1 MLYLYRIMITEIC
14 CKELRAQVK
23 LFIVTICKN
32 EEKTIKEL
40 IDRIPRRIDGI
51 DQIDIALVDDG
62 STDATAKIAK
72 KAGATVIGDGIW
84 RGLAVQFRRAA
95 NYALEN
101 DYDVMVNIDG
111 DLQFAPEDIPKF
123 VAPIISNE
131 ADFVAADRFTDPETG
146 EERQPENMPSAKY
159 YGNKLGSWIVGKLSK
174 QSFRD
179 VTCGY
184 RAYNRDALYA
194 LNTNGTKT
202 YTQESFQV
210 LAAKGMRI
218 ATVPVVVKYFKDRKS
233 RVVSSVPAYIIMSG
247 LNILRAFRDFA
258 PLRFF
263 VIVGLVPLLVGL
275 ACLAFVGIHWLVT
288 SSFSPYKF
296 VGFSGIYLVTLGI
309 FFWALGL
316 LADMNVRIINNQE
329 KIFEE
334 LRRHAH
340 KERSNN
346 K

>member
-1 MLYLYRIMITEIC
+1 M
-14 CKELRAQVK
+14 K
-23 LFIVTICKN
+23 LLIVSICKD
-32 EEKTIKEL
+32 EEATVGEL
-40 IDRIPRRIDGI
+40 LDRMPKKIPGISKIDV
-51 DQIDIALVDDG
+51 ALVDDG
-62 STDATAKIAK
+62 STDATAQIARG
-72 KAGATVIGDGIW
+72 AGAVVLGDGAW

-123 VAPIISNE
+123 VAPIIENE

-146 EERQPENMPSAKY
+146 QERHPENMPTAKY

-174 QSFRD
+174 QNFRD

-194 LNTNGTKT
+194 LNTNGTRT

-233 RVVSSVPAYIIMSG
+233 RVVTSVPMYVLTSG

-263 VIVGLVPLLVGL
+263 MIVGLIPFALGL
-275 ACLAFVGIHWLVT
+275 ACLVFLGAHWLVAG
-288 SSFSPYKF
+288 SFTPFKF
-296 VGFSGIYLVTLGI
+296 VGFSGIYLVTLAL
-309 FFWALGL
+309 FFWAIGL
-316 LADMNVRIINNQE
+316 LADMNVRMINNQE
-329 KIFEE
+329 KIYEE

-340 KERSNN
+340 KDKRSS

>member
-1 MLYLYRIMITEIC
+1 M
-14 CKELRAQVK
+14 K
-23 LFIVTICKN
+23 LVVVTICKD
-32 EEKTIKEL
+32 ESATIKEM
-40 IDRIPRRIDGI
+40 IDRIPRKIEGI
-51 DQIDIALVDDG
+51 SKVDVVLVDDG
-62 STDATAKIAK
+62 STDDTANVAK
-72 KAGATVIGDGIW
+72 KAGAKVIGDGTW
-84 RGLAVQFRRAA
+84 RGLAVQFRRAT

-123 VAPIISNE
+123 VAPIINNE

-146 EERQPENMPSAKY
+146 EERHPENMPTAKY
-159 YGNKLGSWIVGKLSK
+159 YGNKLGSWIVGRLSK

-218 ATVPVVVKYFKDRKS
+218 ATVPVIVKYFKDRKS
-233 RVVSSVPAYIIMSG
+233 RVVTNVPVYVMTSA

-263 VIVGLVPLLVGL
+263 TVVGMIPFIAGVL
-275 ACLAFVGIHWLVT
+275 CLAFLGLHWI
-288 SSFSPYKF
+288 SNGSFTPYKF
-296 VGFSGIYLVTLGI
+296 VGFTGLYLATLGL

-316 LADMNVRIINNQE
+316 LADMNVRTINNQE
-329 KIFEE
+329 KIYEE
-334 LRRHAH
+334 LRRLSH
-340 KERSNN
+340 KSSND